1 MLPFRF
7 GALRSGKVH
16 SAAGWRAV
24 LEPVIARYRDTGKR
38 LYSGAT
44 RPLPIL
50 RCTNFT
56 NPEMYEFLEAERAS
70 YSIRLPASRVL
81 QDRIGY
87 PLKRPVGRPAA

>member
-1 MLPFRF
+1 MLPFCF
-7 GALRSGKVH
+7 DVLRSGKVH

-50 RCTNFT
+50 RCTNFSK
-56 NPEMYEFLEAERAS
+56 PSCQLH
-70 YSIRLPASRVL
+70 
-81 QDRIGY
+81 D
-87 PLKRPVGRPAA
+87 PLTDQSGLAG